1 MRAGR
6 PLTLL
11 WHWLSRW
18 PLVGGVAVLFLSI
31 LSFEG
36 LGILGMP
43 DLFWRLSAGVS
54 FSAGLGVALV
64 FAVLSYSGYLLES
77 EDLPH
82 LGLLGYWR
90 RTYPALIIV
99 FAIGLWKERHQHAL
113 AMFLGWLT
121 GFILIAAFTLVFF
134 RLARRIAWRTRRSPA
149 RRFLLPRAR
158 GTALHLHIYAAFVG
172 AITTLVYILM
182 SSVRPLYEWVVA
194 PFAIAVMLA
203 ILLLLYGWIL
213 FRYPRQRFV
222 ILAVLLIWIAAAN
235 LVPYRYRFP
244 SLDYARPYDFT
255 PRAATLVP
263 DDLEAWRASLAKLE
277 PGVKPKLIVITT
289 SGGGI
294 RAAAWT
300 SAVLSKLAH
309 CSPIANFPYHVRLIA
324 GASGGMVGA
333 ADFVVRLPPPGIA
346 GARTCAA
353 STIASDALDPVARA
367 LALRDVPKLFLPFH
381 FADRGVA
388 LEQAWIDNSPPMG
401 KPLGDLA
408 AGEKDGWRPSLV
420 FTPMFAED
428 GRRLIISNMDC
439 SRFTVAA
446 DPHDP
451 RRIYSVRGVEL
462 LRIAPEARSMPVATA
477 ARMNASFP
485 FVSPA
490 SEGPFTPRRHIVDA
504 GYYDNYGVATAAAWI
519 AQHADWIRANTAG
532 IALIQIRDE
541 ALQQELIDVRRPG
554 DSPLTNHFCELA
566 VPVVALIN
574 AGLQMPV
581 FRNDEDVEQLGR
593 MFPAGFFAAFVFE
606 NANPEPLSWTLTK
619 AQRDAINRGFDAQHD
634 AAALVQWWMGTPLTR
649 PSATSAESL
658 LPSARGEGAAGG

>member
-1 MRAGR
+1 MRGAPLTPASPTLSPRAGR
-6 PLTLL
+6 GFLRLL

-18 PLVGGVAVLFLSI
+18 PLIGGVAVLFLSI
-31 LSFEG
+31 LSFDG
-36 LGILGMP
+36 LGLLGMP

-77 EDLPH
+77 EDLLR

-90 RTYPALIIV
+90 RTYPALLLI
-99 FAIGLWKERHQHAL
+99 FAVGLWRERHQHAL

-121 GFILIAAFTLVFF
+121 GFVLIAVFTLVFF
-134 RLARRIAWRTRRSPA
+134 RLARRIAWRTRHSRA

-158 GTALHLHIYAAFVG
+158 GSALHLHVYAAFVG
-172 AITTLVYILM
+172 AVTTLVYILM
-182 SSVRPLYEWVVA
+182 STVRPLYEWVVA

-203 ILLLLYGWIL
+203 ILVLVYGWIL

-222 ILAVLLIWIAAAN
+222 ILGVLLIWIALAN
-235 LVPYRYRFP
+235 VVPYRYRFP
-244 SLDYARPYDFT
+244 SLDYSRPYDFT
-255 PRAATLVP
+255 PRKVTLVP
-263 DDLEAWRASLAKLE
+263 DELEAWRTNLAKLE
-277 PGVKPKLIVITT
+277 PGVKPKLIVVTT

-333 ADFVVRLPPPGIA
+333 ADFVTRLPPPGVA

-367 LALRDVPKLFLPFH
+367 LALRDVPKLFLPLH

-408 AGEKDGWRPSLV
+408 AGEAAGWCPSLV

-428 GRRLIISNMDC
+428 GRRLIVSNLDC
-439 SRFTVAA
+439 SRLTVAA
-446 DPHDP
+446 DPHSGRVYS
-451 RRIYSVRGVEL
+451 RRAVEL
-462 LRIAPEARSMPVATA
+462 LRIAPDARSMPVATA

-490 SEGPFTPRRHIVDA
+490 SEGPFRPRRHIVDA

-519 AQHADWIRANTAG
+519 AQHAPWIGKNTSG
-532 IALIQIRDE
+532 VVLIQIRDE
-541 ALQQELIDVRRPG
+541 ALQHTLLDVRQPG
-554 DSPLTNHFCELA
+554 DSPLTNHFGELA
-566 VPVVALIN
+566 VPVVAMIN

-593 MFPAGFFAAFVFE
+593 MFEPGFFATFVFE

-634 AAALVQWWMGTPLTR
+634 AAALVHWWTR
-649 PSATSAESL
+649 Q
-658 LPSARGEGAAGG
+658 